1 MPITLLS
8 GDDTYR
14 VQRHLNQIRTQALQ
28 SPLGEL
34 GVQRLENP
42 TPQALLEAVGTRSL
56 AFGCLPLLE
65 VNQFCWFN
73 RATKDT
79 HEDNQLKNLLES
91 LQEAAVDKD
100 IWFITPKAD
109 GKLKFTKQLKGILTP
124 PNNEIA
130 YTIPPF
136 WDVQTAVQLLLTE
149 CQQEGIKLDRP
160 VAQRLVEA
168 NGFALQ
174 PLMTECRK
182 LWVYTGN
189 KPVTLKDLTIMG
201 HLGEGTFE
209 LIRQWLNRQQTP
221 QFWQALHELLL
232 TQHPLQLMALL
243 HHQVEYVQGL
253 KIGLQVGQS
262 VDEIADRLGKKS
274 FFIQKELER
283 FSGVSVE
290 RLAHLKKQLLQVDF
304 DVKTGGLEA
313 HLALDVLMAC

>member
-1 MPITLLS
+1 MPITLLC

-14 VQRHLNQIRTQALQ
+14 VARHLKQIRVAALQ

-42 TPQALLEAVGTRSL
+42 TPQALLEAVSTRSL

-65 VNQFCWFN
+65 VHQFCWFV

-79 HEDNQLKNLLES
+79 IEDKQLPLLLEA
-91 LQEAAVDKD
+91 LQEAATDKD
-100 IWFITPKAD
+100 IWFVTPKAD
-109 GKLKFTKQLKGILTP
+109 GKLKFPKQLRAMLTEP
-124 PNNEIA
+124 HKEIT
-130 YTIPPF
+130 YNTPPF

-149 CQQEGIKLDRP
+149 CQQEGIVLDRA
-160 VAQRLVEA
+160 VAVRLLEA

-189 KPVTLKDLTIMG
+189 KPITLQDLAIMG
-201 HLGEGTFE
+201 HLSEGTFE

-221 QFWQALHELLL
+221 QFWQALHEVLL
-232 TQHPLQLMALL
+232 TQHPLQLLALL
-243 HHQVEYVQGL
+243 HHQVEYVQSL
-253 KIGLQVGQS
+253 KVGLQAGYS
-262 VDEIADRLGKKS
+262 VDDIANRLGKKP

-283 FSGVSVE
+283 FSGVSAE
-290 RLAHLKKQLLQVDF
+290 RLAQLRQQLVQVDF
-304 DVKTGGLEA
+304 DIKTGGLEA
-313 HLALDVLMAC
+313 HLALDVLMAS